1 MTAVTRPL
9 TTPVAAEVPTH
20 RSRRRP
26 RRLLLHA
33 FLIGM
38 CALWLFPLAW
48 AVYTS
53 LRPYSDTAR
62 SAYGY
67 ISIGGAYNFDNFV
80 NAWDRANLPQ
90 YYLNT
95 LLVVVPAVIVVLLL
109 SSMVAFA
116 VARFSFRFNVAL
128 LMLFTAGNLLPQQVI
143 ITPLYR
149 MFLVLPLPNLFNAPG
164 YGPFPSDNGV
174 FYDQYVG
181 IIAIHVAFQLG
192 FCTFVLSNFMRTIP
206 KELNEAAIVDG
217 AGAFRMWWSV
227 ILPLCRP
234 ALAALATL
242 EFTFIYNDFLWALLL
257 MRTGAKLP
265 ITSALNNLGG
275 QFFTDNNL
283 VAAGALMVALPTLIV
298 YFILQKQFI
307 SGLTLGSTKG

>member
-1 MTAVTRPL
+1 MTALVRPAARA
-9 TTPVAAEVPTH
+9 VAERP
-20 RSRRRP
+20 SRRP
-26 RRLLLHA
+26 YRRFLLHG
-33 FLIGM
+33 FLIAI
-38 CALWLFPLAW
+38 CALWLFPLVW

-53 LRPYSDTAR
+53 LRPYSET
-62 SAYGY
+62 SKYGY
-67 ISIGGAYNFDNFV
+67 VSIGGSYNLDNFAHAWT
-80 NAWDRANLPQ
+80 NAELPK

-95 LLVVVPAVIVVLLL
+95 FMVVVPGVIIVLLL
-109 SSMVAFA
+109 ASMVAFA
-116 VARFSFRFNVAL
+116 VSKFSFRFNIAL

-149 MFLVLPLPNLFNAPG
+149 LFLLLPLPGLATLPG
-164 YGPFPSDNGV
+164 YGQFPSDNGV

-181 IIAIHVAFQLG
+181 VIAIHVAFQLG

-206 KELNEAAIVDG
+206 KELTEAALVDG
-217 AGAFRMWWSV
+217 AGVFRVFWNV
-227 ILPLCRP
+227 ILPLCRAP
-234 ALAALATL
+234 LAALATL
-242 EFTFIYNDFLWALLL
+242 EFTWQYNDFFWALLL

-283 VAAGALMVALPTLIV
+283 VAAGSLLVALPTLFV
-298 YFILQKQFI
+298 YFVLQRHFI